1 MPYAT
6 LDDLVTRFG
15 EQELIDQTD
24 RASGTNVDEVLVAR
38 VLDDAAATIDGYLA
52 ARHALPLPS
61 VPPLLVGL
69 CCDLARYAL
78 YPDAAPAM
86 VRDRYQNA
94 QRVLREIANGTL
106 QLGLA
111 TPASSGLAQV
121 VSNPRLFARGASG

>member
-6 LDDLVTRFG
+6 LADLVARFG

-24 RASGTNVDEVLVAR
+24 RASGTNVDTAVVAR
-38 VLDDAAATIDGYLA
+38 VLDDAGATIDGYLTG
-52 ARHALPLPS
+52 RYALPLPS

-78 YPDAAPAM
+78 YPDAAPEM
-86 VRDRYQNA
+86 VKDRHQNA
-94 QRVLREIANGTL
+94 LRVLREIAAGTL

-111 TPASSGLAQV
+111 TPASSGLAQM
-121 VSNPRLFARGASG
+121 VSNPRLFARS